1 LKEQLTNIDRLKEL
15 GTKGMDTII
24 KEHGNNFEKL
34 KSALDKPMKLA
45 LSSARYEE
53 FKALTSEDGVNGIK
67 QFVQNIKDEMA
78 EKSKLAQ
85 QKLKELGIAQNDNQ
99 ALLNQYLGNTTQV
112 TQSNEP
118 IYKPDEKEVN
128 AKVEDQPKANTNV
141 ENKNNNE
148 NKVENKK

>member
-1 LKEQLTNIDRLKEL
+1 
-15 GTKGMDTII
+15 
-24 KEHGNNFEKL
+24 
-34 KSALDKPMKLA
+34 
-45 LSSARYEE
+45 
-53 FKALTSEDGVNGIK
+53 
-67 QFVQNIKDEMA
+67 VQNIKDEMA

-118 IYKPDEKEVN
+118 IYKPDEKKAN

-141 ENKNNNE
+141 ENKNNNK
-148 NKVENKK
+148 NKVENKQ